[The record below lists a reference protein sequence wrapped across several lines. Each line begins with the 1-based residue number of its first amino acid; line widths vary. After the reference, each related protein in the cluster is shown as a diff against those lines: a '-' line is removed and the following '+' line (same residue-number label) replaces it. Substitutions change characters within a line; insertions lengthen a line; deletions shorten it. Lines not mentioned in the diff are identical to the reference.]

1 VKELTKILVTGAA
14 GYIGSHLTERLL
26 DMGLE
31 VKVLIHSN
39 SQKIQH
45 LLGNPRLEIMRG
57 DTCIPNDCTEAVKG
71 CDIVIHLAALI
82 SIDHSIEHP
91 KTFWDT
97 NVGGTFNMLGAS
109 FSEDIDRFIYMSSC
123 EILGNIPVGKA
134 DENYPKKFL
143 CSPYAASKYAAEA
156 YCQSYYSA
164 YKFPTVIIRGFNIFG
179 PRQKPG
185 ERGAV
190 ISTFIKKAL
199 ENEPLLIYGY
209 GNQIRDYLYVKDV
222 AEALAKAVIM
232 HDVSG
237 EVIHICSG
245 IGRSINE
252 IALKI
257 ISICNSDSKPIH
269 LEAKPGEI
277 SRSVGDN
284 SKAKKLLKWK
294 PRFSFEEGLKKTVE
308 WFKSND
314 TN

>member
-45 LLGNPRLEIMRG
+45 LLGNPKLEIVRG
-57 DTCIPNDCTEAVKG
+57 DVRIPNDCTEAVKG
-71 CDIVIHLAALI
+71 CDIVVHLAALI
-82 SIDHSIEHP
+82 SIDHSIEHS
-91 KTFWDT
+91 KTFWDI

-123 EILGNIPVGKA
+123 EILGNIPEGKA

-143 CSPYAASKYAAEA
+143 RSPYAASKYAAEA
-156 YCQSYYSA
+156 YCQGYYFA
-164 YKFPTVIIRGFNIFG
+164 HKFPIVITRGFNVFG

-190 ISTFIKKAL
+190 IPTFIKKAL
-199 ENEPLLIYGY
+199 RNEPLLIYGD

-222 AEALAKAVIM
+222 ADALAKAVIT
-232 HDVSG
+232 HGISG

-252 IALKI
+252 IAPKI
-257 ISICNSDSKPIH
+257 ISICHSHSKLIH
-269 LEAKPGEI
+269 LEASPSEI

-284 SKAKKLLKWK
+284 TKAKKLLKWK
-294 PRFSFEEGLKKTVE
+294 PRFSFDDGLKKTVQ
-308 WFKSND
+308 WFKPND